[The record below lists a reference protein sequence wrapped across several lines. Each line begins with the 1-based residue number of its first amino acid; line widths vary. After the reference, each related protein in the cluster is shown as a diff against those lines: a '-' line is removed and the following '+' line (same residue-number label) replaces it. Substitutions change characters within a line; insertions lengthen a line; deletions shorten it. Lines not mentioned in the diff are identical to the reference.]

1 LRLDLFHFAPQA
13 LGMKSKR
20 KVLLALSIAKQYFI
34 RGIVRYAR
42 EHDWYLVTDM
52 MYTGRVPLGW
62 RGDGI
67 LTILGY
73 RRELVD
79 FIRAA
84 QVPTVAIT
92 LINDQIALP
101 RVEGDNVRIGQ
112 LAAEHFLERGYRHF
126 AWAPFLNDAM
136 DTERHEGFDR
146 ALGKHGLTSHVLPQA
161 HTLTGNAW
169 KEDWSER
176 RQRLIAELRR
186 LPRPTA
192 IFAYNDYVAADL
204 IDACRDARL
213 LVPEQIAVLGVD
225 NDPDICDCAPVPLSS
240 IIHDL
245 EGMAYE
251 GAALLDRLM
260 RGGRPPAR
268 ILRVPP
274 KGIVTRVSTDMRA
287 VENVKVAIAV
297 RHISEHY
304 GDHLLAVGDVA
315 AAAGLSRRQLE
326 RAFRKE
332 MGCSLNEHIVRTRL
346 QAVATRLTQTQD
358 KVVAIA
364 RQTGFTRPS
373 HLFRA
378 FRAHF
383 RTSPRRFRR
392 RADAARQ
399 TPRPSASPK
408 IALALAGTLRLEAG
422 PLSA

>member
-1 LRLDLFHFAPQA
+1 
-13 LGMKSKR
+13 MKSKR

-42 EHDWYLVTDM
+42 EHDWHLVTDM

-79 FIRAA
+79 FIKSAG
-84 QVPTVAIT
+84 VPTVAIT
-92 LINDQIALP
+92 LINDKVPLP

-126 AWAPFLNDAM
+126 AWAPFLNDVM
-136 DTERHEGFDR
+136 DAERHEGFAR
-146 ALGKHGLTSHVLPQA
+146 GLAKEGLTCHVLPQA
-161 HTLTGNAW
+161 HTVTGHVW
-169 KEDWSER
+169 REDWAKR
-176 RQRLIAELRR
+176 RERLIAELRN

-192 IFAYNDYVAADL
+192 IFAYNDYVAAD
-204 IDACRDARL
+204 IMDACRDARL
-213 LVPEQIAVLGVD
+213 LVPEQMAVLGVD

-240 IIHDL
+240 VIHDL
-245 EGMAYE
+245 EGMAYQ
-251 GAALLDRLM
+251 GAALLDHLM
-260 RGGRPPAR
+260 RGGRPPAQ

-287 VENVKVAIAV
+287 VANVHVAIAL
-297 RHISEHY
+297 RHIAAHY
-304 GDHLLAVGDVA
+304 ADHLLAVPEIA
-315 AAAGLSRRQLE
+315 AASGLSRRHLE

-332 MGCSLNEHIVRTRL
+332 MGCTLNEHIVRTRL
-346 QAVATRLTQTQD
+346 QEVTTRLLQTED

-378 FRAHF
+378 FRARF
-383 RTSPRRFRR
+383 RTSPKRFRR
-392 RADAARQ
+392 RARAAR
-399 TPRPSASPK
+399 
-408 IALALAGTLRLEAG
+408 
-422 PLSA
+422 

>member
-1 LRLDLFHFAPQA
+1 V
-13 LGMKSKR
+13 KSKR

-42 EHDWYLVTDM
+42 EHDWHLVTDM

-79 FIRAA
+79 FIKSAG
-84 QVPTVAIT
+84 VPTVAIT
-92 LINDQIALP
+92 LINDKVPLP

-126 AWAPFLNDAM
+126 AWAPFLNDVM
-136 DTERHEGFDR
+136 DAERHEGFAR
-146 ALGKHGLTSHVLPQA
+146 GLAKEGLTCHVLPQA
-161 HTLTGNAW
+161 HTVTGHVW
-169 KEDWSER
+169 REDWAKR
-176 RQRLIAELRR
+176 RERLIAELRN

-192 IFAYNDYVAADL
+192 IFAYNDYVAAD
-204 IDACRDARL
+204 IMDACRDARL
-213 LVPEQIAVLGVD
+213 LVPEQMAVLGVD

-240 IIHDL
+240 VIHDL
-245 EGMAYE
+245 EGMAYQ

-260 RGGRPPAR
+260 RGRQPPKQ

-287 VENVKVAIAV
+287 VENVNVAIAL

-304 GDHLLAVGDVA
+304 TDHLLAVPDVA
-315 AAAGLSRRQLE
+315 AASGLSRRHLE

-332 MGCSLNEHIVRTRL
+332 MGCTLNEHIVRTRL
-346 QAVATRLTQTQD
+346 QEVASRLTQTKD

-364 RQTGFTRPS
+364 RQTGFSRPS

-383 RTSPRRFRR
+383 RTSPKRFRR
-392 RADAARQ
+392 SARGAHRVSLPRASTQ
-399 TPRPSASPK
+399 PRMASA
-408 IALALAGTLRLEAG
+408 
-422 PLSA
+422 